1 VLGAFKR
8 KLVFADYVR
17 RRDIKQAKEVTF
29 KVTGRR
35 TAGYAIPG
43 IPINNIP
50 TDANNPNPSNAPSDR
65 NQVVLTLDGM
75 LAAADTVNELDE
87 LMEECSYRT
96 EFMTE
101 LGNALAYEEDARAAR
116 IIVATA
122 RKTDDLLA
130 KPINLNRRGTVVTLG
145 GSYNTANSMTR
156 ADMLAAAIKDVVATM
171 ATKDVPSEKIAGLRC
186 AVTPTTYYQFFDGS
200 RTINA
205 DFNQGAPNGSF
216 GSGQFG
222 RVYGVP
228 VTWSNHVS
236 QPTYTLVTG
245 QDRNPDYAT
254 DMSLVE
260 AIIWHSD
267 CMGIISLMRPK
278 LGFTGDDY
286 KLVYSST
293 LFAAKMSIGMG
304 SLRREVAAVI
314 QRTPPS

>member
-1 VLGAFKR
+1 M
-8 KLVFADYVR
+8 
-17 RRDIKQAKEVTF
+17 AKEATF
-29 KVTGRR
+29 KVSGRR

-65 NQVVLTLDGM
+65 NQVVITLDG
-75 LAAADTVNELDE
+75 LLCAADTVTELDE
-87 LMEECSYRT
+87 LMEDAEYRS

-101 LGNALAYEEDARAAR
+101 LGNALTSEEDARAAR

-130 KPINLNRRGTVVTLG
+130 KPINQNRRGTVVTLG
-145 GSYNTANSMTR
+145 ASYNTANAMTR
-156 ADMLAAAIKDVVATM
+156 ADMLADAIKTVVATM
-171 ATKDVPSEKIAGLRC
+171 ASKDVPSDKISGLRC
-186 AVTPTTYYQFFDGS
+186 AVDPFTYYQFFDGS

-205 DFNQGAPNGSF
+205 DFNQGSPNGGF

-222 RVYGVP
+222 RIYGVP
-228 VTWSNHVS
+228 VTWSNHVA
-236 QPTYTLVTG
+236 QPAYTLVAN

-267 CMGIISLMRPK
+267 CMGILSLMRPR
-278 LGFTGDDY
+278 LGMTGEDY
-286 KLVYSST
+286 KLIYSTT
-293 LFAAKMSIGMG
+293 LFGAKMSIGMN

-314 QRTPPS
+314 QRTAP